1 MDFNISDKSKNTSVN
16 SSPSP
21 KGKLVG
27 ALTVDVC
34 LSPYLYPIYH
44 KEDTIVVVIDILR
57 ATSAMCAAFHNGA
70 DKIIPVATI
79 EEASA
84 YKKQGFLVGAE
95 RNGIA
100 LDGFDFGNSP
110 FSYTAEKI
118 KGKTIVIS
126 TTNGTQAIEA
136 ARHAYQVVIG
146 AFTNITALCDWLNLQ
161 NRNVLL
167 LCSGWKNRLNLEDTL
182 FAGAIA
188 NILLKGNFKSGD
200 GALAAGFLYKS
211 ARDNPYKYLRNSSH
225 TERLA
230 AMGLKKD
237 IKYCF
242 TLDQT
247 TIIPVLEGKY
257 LVKLC

>member
-1 MDFNISDKSKNTSVN
+1 MEKTNSIYASPPTSLWR
-16 SSPSP
+16 P
-21 KGKLVG
+21 KGGTLF
-27 ALTVDVC
+27 VDVC
-34 LSPYLYPIYH
+34 LSPYLYPVYH

-57 ATSAMCAAFHNGA
+57 ATSAICTAFHHGV
-70 DKIIPVATI
+70 DKIIPVATV
-79 EEASA
+79 EEATA

-110 FSYTAEKI
+110 FSYITDKI
-118 KGKTIVIS
+118 KGQTIVIS

-136 ARHAYQVVIG
+136 ARSAYKVAIG
-146 AFTNITALCDWLNLQ
+146 AFTNITALCNWLKEQ
-161 NRNVLL
+161 NRNILL
-167 LCSGWKNRLNLEDTL
+167 LCSGWKNRFNLEDTL
-182 FAGAIA
+182 FAGAVTD
-188 NILLKGNFKSGD
+188 ILLKEKNYKSGD
-200 GALAAGFLYKS
+200 GALTASYLYQS
-211 ARDNPYKYLRNSSH
+211 AQNNPYRYLRNSSH

-247 TIIPVLEGKY
+247 TVIPVLENKY
-257 LVKLC
+257 LVKMV